1 MKKET
6 FRIVKMDCPS
16 EEQLIR
22 MKLEPYAEVK
32 KLEFDIP
39 NRMLVIYHDGQTDNI
54 VQAISG
60 LNLGS
65 SLEKSEITNETISK
79 SDDEISDKKL
89 LWIVF
94 AINVGFFVIEIIT
107 GFIADSMGLVADS
120 LDMLADAIV
129 YGMSLMVV
137 GSTIAKKKR
146 IAKLSGFF
154 QLALAVFGLF
164 EVVRRFL
171 GLEGAPDFLTMVLVS
186 VFALVGNAASLYLLQ
201 KKKSKEAHMEASYI
215 FTSNDV
221 IANIGVIVAGIVVYF
236 TQSAYPDLIIGT
248 IVFLLVA
255 RGAFR
260 ILKLSK

>member
-6 FRIVKMDCPS
+6 FKILKMDCPS

-22 MKLEPYAEVK
+22 MKLAPQAEVK

-39 NRMLVIYHDGQTDNI
+39 NRTLVVFHDGQTE
-54 VQAISG
+54 AIEHSIAA
-60 LNLGS
+60 LNLNS
-65 SLEKSEITNETISK
+65 TLVTSETADAVLSEAE
-79 SDDEISDKKL
+79 DISDKKL

-94 AINVGFFVIEIIT
+94 AINAGFFAIEIIA
-107 GFIADSMGLVADS
+107 GLIANSMGLVADS

-129 YGMSLMVV
+129 YGMSLIVV
-137 GSTIAKKKR
+137 GGTVAKKKR

-154 QLALAVFGLF
+154 QLGLAVFGLV

-171 GLEGAPDFLTMVLVS
+171 GVEDAPDYLTMVLIS
-186 VFALVGNAASLYLLQ
+186 LFALIGNAVSLYLLQ

-221 IANIGVIVAGIVVYF
+221 IANIGVIAAGLIVYF
-236 TQSAYPDLIIGT
+236 TNSAYPDLIIGS

-260 ILKLSK
+260 ILQLSK

>member
-6 FRIVKMDCPS
+6 FKINKMDCPS

-22 MKLEPYAEVK
+22 MKLEPLNEVR

-39 NRMLVIYHDGQTDNI
+39 NRMLFVFHTGNTATIEQSVSH
-54 VQAISG
+54 
-60 LNLGS
+60 LNLNS
-65 SLEKSEITNETISK
+65 SLVTSETTNETLIQE
-79 SDDEISDKKL
+79 DYQSDKKL

-94 AINVGFFVIEIIT
+94 SINVGFFAIEVIA
-107 GFIADSMGLVADS
+107 GFVANSMGLVADS

-129 YGMSLMVV
+129 YGMSLVVV

-146 IAKLSGFF
+146 VAQLSGFF
-154 QLALAVFGLF
+154 QMTLAVFGLF

-171 GLEGAPDFLTMVLVS
+171 GFENTPDYLAMIFVS
-186 VFALVGNAASLYLLQ
+186 LFALVGNAASLYLLQ
-201 KKKSKEAHMEASYI
+201 KRKSKEAHMEASYI

-221 IANIGVIVAGIVVYF
+221 IANVGVILAGIFVYF
-236 TQSAYPDLIIGT
+236 THSVYPDLIIGT
-248 IVFLLVA
+248 IVFLIVA